1 MGRAG
6 GGGLWVV
13 GERAV
18 VSDEETS
25 REREQ
30 ERIAVL
36 RGTGTIVYVL
46 YCIDEVSNIHMRRG
60 WSRWRDCVS
69 ARNRHCSSWRDFI
82 PSCAQRVSYSIGYLG
97 PSHSHSNFLAMF
109 ARDQGRQFASDINSV
124 NLVGFEGYNPI
135 NQHVGRS
142 GTTIHTPP
150 PFCFCSSS

>member
-1 MGRAG
+1 VGRAG

-82 PSCAQRVSYSIGYLG
+82 PPKRPLLRAARQLLACLPQALGTVTRISCNV
-97 PSHSHSNFLAMF
+97 
-109 ARDQGRQFASDINSV
+109 
-124 NLVGFEGYNPI
+124 
-135 NQHVGRS
+135 
-142 GTTIHTPP
+142 
-150 PFCFCSSS
+150 C